1 MHPILANRSAALWY
15 AVLWAAA
22 GLLAALVINRTTGT
36 PLLPTVAWVPP
47 MVLMFGFISLSA
59 WYLCRFA
66 PLRDGEPLG
75 IIAVHAA
82 GAVISS
88 ALWIGMGYGWAML
101 IEKQVPGT
109 IDVAASHPAPRFMF
123 AVLAFLLSSAA
134 HYLYIT
140 LEESR
145 SAEKRALTMQMLA
158 TDAELRALR
167 SQITPHFLFNALNS
181 INALTS
187 SDAAG
192 ARRMCLL
199 LSDFLRGT
207 LQLSTLERIPL
218 AQELSLIDQFLAIEQ
233 VRFGDRLQVD
243 RHIAPEA
250 AAWPILPLLLQ
261 PLVENAITHG
271 IADVLDTGT
280 LRLEAVALDGRLTLI
295 VENPRDPA
303 GRRRAGAGMGL
314 VNVRRRLETAY
325 GREASM
331 KVDVSETTYRVAVT
345 LPAPAASPHAAAVL
359 APAAVSAPL
368 TVPATAPVPP
378 VAVPVSDAREGRPRE
393 GRI

>member
-1 MHPILANRSAALWY
+1 MHPILANRSAALSY
-15 AVLWAAA
+15 AVVWAAA
-22 GLLAALVINRTTGT
+22 GLLAAIVIKSTNGT
-36 PLLPTVAWVPP
+36 PLLPTLAVVPP
-47 MVLMFGFISLSA
+47 MVLMFGFICLSA

-66 PLRDGEPLG
+66 PLRGGETLRL
-75 IIAVHAA
+75 IAVHGG

-88 ALWIGMGYGWAML
+88 GLWIGMGYGWSML
-101 IEKQVPGT
+101 IEKQVPGALSVT
-109 IDVAASHPAPRFMF
+109 AGHATPRFMF
-123 AVLAFLLSSAA
+123 GLLAFLLSSAA
-134 HYLYIT
+134 HYVYIT

-233 VRFGDRLQVD
+233 VRFGDRLHVD
-243 RHIAPEA
+243 RHIAPETA
-250 AAWPILPLLLQ
+250 SWPIPPLLLQ

-271 IADVLDTGT
+271 IADVLDMGT

-303 GRRRAGAGMGL
+303 GRRRSGAGMGL

-325 GREASM
+325 GRDASLS
-331 KVDVSETTYRVAVT
+331 VDVSETMYRVAVT
-345 LPAPAASPHAAAVL
+345 LPAPPALAAL
-359 APAAVSAPL
+359 A
-368 TVPATAPVPP
+368 APVR
-378 VAVPVSDAREGRPRE
+378 DAREGRSRE
-393 GRI
+393 GSI